1 MTYTEQ
7 GREIAV
13 PQETQ
18 ARTSRVGFGAIV
30 ALLGAGVLL
39 VFVLQN
45 TKSVDVEFLSWTFA
59 WPLSFLLAVS
69 AVLGAMA
76 AYGMGVVRRHRRRA
90 LRRES

>member
-7 GREIAV
+7 SSEIAV

-18 ARTSRVGFGAIV
+18 ARKSRVGFGAIA
-30 ALLGAGVLL
+30 ALVGAGLLL

-59 WPLSFLLAVS
+59 WPFWFLLAVS
-69 AVLGAMA
+69 AVLGATA
-76 AYGMGVVRRHRRRA
+76 AYGMGVVRRHRRA